1 MTSVRVDILMAAP
14 VSSHPEVLEPE
25 ELSRW
30 MRLHREADRDRLFTG
45 VLLRREALRQRAG
58 RCVPVERRCRGC
70 GAVDHGEVQPSE
82 AADRARWR
90 TSLSHSG
97 TIVMLAVADL
107 DGPGIDIGIDVESVS
122 RLEPRMARHMLTA
135 PERSRLPQPTC
146 WSLCGVWTAK
156 EAVLK
161 ALGCGLHVSMTDIEI
176 AGSVPGSHAP
186 AVRARG
192 TDTRLR
198 PLDDRPSR
206 LIDITDAVSDTGDQ
220 ETPQRAALMVLGAT
234 DVRLL
239 HRRLSAAE
247 LLASVG

>member
-1 MTSVRVDILMAAP
+1 MTSVRVDILVAAP
-14 VSSHPEVLEPE
+14 LSSRPEVLEPE

-30 MRLHREADRDRLFTG
+30 MRLRHKADRDRLFTG
-45 VLLRREALRQRAG
+45 VILRREALRRRAG
-58 RCVPVERRCRGC
+58 RFVPVERRCRGC
-70 GAVDHGEVQPSE
+70 GSIDHGEVQPLE

-97 TIVMLAVADL
+97 TTVLLAVADF
-107 DGPGIDIGIDVESVS
+107 DGPDIDIGIDVESVS
-122 RLEPRMARHMLTA
+122 RLDPRMARHMLTA
-135 PERSRLPQPTC
+135 PERSRLPQPIC

-176 AGSVPGSHAP
+176 AGSVPGPHAP

-192 TDTRLR
+192 TDTRLQ
-198 PLDDRPSR
+198 PLHDRPSR
-206 LIDITDAVSDTGDQ
+206 LIDMTDVVSDICDK
-220 ETPQRAALMVLGAT
+220 EAPLRAAMMVLGAT

-247 LLASVG
+247 LLASVT